1 MEPNSPNHPSES
13 KREER
18 RQYSRTKVAV
28 AVELQPDKAS
38 TPLRVKTA
46 DLSIGGLY
54 VEMMFTLEVGTK
66 LKIVLWIN
74 DVKVSTGGVVV
85 TRDLQVGNGI
95 DFTDIAPEDRV
106 RLEQFLAVAGNATRI
121 KGKKNLEKA
130 LSHPTFPFKSHS
142 ESEDPNLP
150 KKAAHYPST
159 QNSWPAPGEIQCVH
173 KTHRSMD
180 VQDCPF
186 VRAIANLATERRRPP
201 RATVAKTVALW
212 GWSQYQ

>member
-1 MEPNSPNHPSES
+1 MEPTNPNHPSES

-18 RQYSRTKVAV
+18 RQYSRTKAAV

-38 TPLRVKTA
+38 APLRVKTA

-95 DFTDIAPEDRV
+95 DFTDMAPEDRV
-106 RLEQFLAVAGNATRI
+106 RLEQFLAVAGNPQSPDSINQNQRQ
-121 KGKKNLEKA
+121 E
-130 LSHPTFPFKSHS
+130 
-142 ESEDPNLP
+142 ES
-150 KKAAHYPST
+150 
-159 QNSWPAPGEIQCVH
+159 
-173 KTHRSMD
+173 
-180 VQDCPF
+180 
-186 VRAIANLATERRRPP
+186 
-201 RATVAKTVALW
+201 
-212 GWSQYQ
+212 